1 MSDSTTTAT
10 PMPAPEQPKSDALR
24 RLEKIERETGAMKA
38 RMANCPC
45 AVGEKI
51 REDVAKAESAA
62 TTTTAYE
69 GARFTIDTGYT
80 KEYENLLRNQRAAAN
95 ADEIADEPLY
105 ESRSRIN
112 MPAWMKTA
120 GKRGAIG
127 TGIISTVAVVAIV
140 VLVLIGKLD
149 VRSDGAIT
157 ITNTAQGGDANA
169 NAAAAA
175 RAEAIAENA
184 VTIGGELSEH
194 MQNGMERRLR
204 EPEREVVRRAIAA
217 LQELEAETKG
227 DEK

>member
-1 MSDSTTTAT
+1 MSDSTA
-10 PMPAPEQPKSDALR
+10 APEQPKSDALR
-24 RLEKIERETGAMKA
+24 RLEYVEREAAEIKA
-38 RMANCPC
+38 RMAKCPC
-45 AVGEKI
+45 VVGEKI
-51 REDVAKAESAA
+51 REDVAKAETVTTGNLNAGFSVESPWVASTTRRPKTAA
-62 TTTTAYE
+62 LV
-69 GARFTIDTGYT
+69 DSP
-80 KEYENLLRNQRAAAN
+80 L
-95 ADEIADEPLY
+95 DHEPLY

-127 TGIISTVAVVAIV
+127 TGVISTVAIVAIV
-140 VLVLIGKLD
+140 VMLLIGKLD

-169 NAAAAA
+169 NANAAAAA

-184 VTIGGELSEH
+184 VTIGGELESH

-217 LQELEAETKG
+217 LQELEAK
-227 DEK
+227 K